1 MEVTQ
6 QCRGK
11 QFVVRQLQ
19 FVAARR
25 VACAQTT
32 ETRDA
37 GPRRPDLVPE
47 VPERLREPPE
57 ARQIVVGPEEFRI
70 FRKTSVGDRDP
81 GLAEVQ

>member
-57 ARQIVVGPEEFRI
+57 ARQIVVGP
-70 FRKTSVGDRDP
+70 
-81 GLAEVQ
+81 